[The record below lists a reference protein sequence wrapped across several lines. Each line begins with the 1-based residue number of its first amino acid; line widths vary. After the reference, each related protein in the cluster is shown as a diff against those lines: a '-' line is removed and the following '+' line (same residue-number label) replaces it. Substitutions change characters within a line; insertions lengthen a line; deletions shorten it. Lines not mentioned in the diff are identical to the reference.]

1 MNPLVK
7 NLKKQLTCSICL
19 DTYTEPKTISCLHT
33 FCCECLDRHA
43 RVSQRQGKFRCP
55 ECQAEIDLPE
65 GNRFDLLPN
74 SFFHKSL
81 LGVLEAED
89 RQVIPRQQQETCSQ
103 HTKERVRYYCSS
115 CEACICPIC
124 VAEDHRGHAFDVLE
138 KAVQEEKKNILS
150 TVQTIKEKA
159 NLFRAELRK
168 LEKTSE
174 DVEMIIAIAKQEVS
188 EATERV
194 ITKTRQQEKQLLESL
209 EMTRRRRIKRINS
222 AKQELES
229 LVKQMNEAAEFAENL
244 VQQRSAADIIQN
256 KNKLRQKLDELR
268 GVEVP
273 KHRQATFVKF
283 TPASQ
288 HNFKLG
294 SIRVSKE
301 PPIAAKSTLEGLDQT
316 FQVDVEAK
324 FTLCLRTSGGEMN
337 DYADVKDQVELL
349 IKPAKDVTNVTV
361 DEEYDENDS
370 LKFTPKLPGAYSI
383 EVKINGDKLPTCP
396 MTVQVKERELFVI
409 SELKLKLFPGDK
421 FERLYG
427 IAVNT
432 EGQIV
437 VTDNFGHCVYVFDK
451 DGNCLRK
458 TGGEGSNTGQFQY
471 PHGISFF
478 NDNEVLIADLG
489 NCRIQRLNIQ
499 TGTVVK
505 SFGKFGKEKG
515 KLGNPVDVTVDDEG
529 RVVVTEWGNNRIQVM
544 SDEGQ
549 SIFTF
554 GDKGPEKLC
563 RPTCCIPYKNM
574 FLVSDG
580 DNHCIKAF
588 DQSGTFLYKFG
599 KEGNQDGQFNRPRGL
614 LVDSSN
620 NLLVCDFGNSRVQ
633 QFSLEGRFT
642 GKSITRLS
650 KPMAITTAPDG
661 RILVTSFDEKKV
673 HILK

>member
-7 NLKKQLTCSICL
+7 NLTKQLTCSICL

-33 FCCECLDRHA
+33 FCCECLERHA

-55 ECQAEIDLPE
+55 ECQAEIDLPQ
-65 GNRFDLLPN
+65 GNRFDRLPN

-89 RQVIPRQQQETCSQ
+89 REAIPREQQDTCSQ
-103 HTKERVRYYCSS
+103 HTEERVRYYCSS
-115 CEACICPIC
+115 CKVCICPIC
-124 VAEDHRGHAFDVLE
+124 VTEDHRGHAFDVLE
-138 KAVQEEKKNILS
+138 KAVQEEKKNIVS

-168 LEKTSE
+168 LEETSE
-174 DVEMIIAIAKQEVS
+174 DMEMIIAIAKQEVS
-188 EATERV
+188 EATEHV

-209 EMTRRRRIKRINS
+209 EVMRRKRLERVNS

-229 LVKQMNEAAEFAENL
+229 LVKKMLQGAEFAEDL
-244 VQQRSAADIIQN
+244 VQRGSTVDIIQN
-256 KNKLRQKLDELR
+256 KNKLRQKLEELR

-283 TPASQ
+283 TAASQ

-294 SIRVSKE
+294 SIQVSKK
-301 PPIAAKSTLEGLDQT
+301 PAIVAKSTLEGLNQN
-316 FQVDVEAK
+316 FQVNEQAK
-324 FTLCLRTSGGEMN
+324 FTLCPRTSGGETS
-337 DYADVKDQVELL
+337 DYPEDQVEFLVT
-349 IKPAKDVTNVTV
+349 PTKDVTNVTV
-361 DEEYDENDS
+361 DEEYDGNVR
-370 LKFTPKLPGAYSI
+370 LNFTPKVPGAYNI

-396 MTVQVKERELFVI
+396 MTVQVKERELVVVG
-409 SELKLKLFPGDK
+409 ELKLKFSPGDK
-421 FERLYG
+421 PVKFYG

-432 EGQIV
+432 NGTIV
-437 VTDNFGHCVYVFDK
+437 LTDNYGHYVYVFDK
-451 DGNCLRK
+451 YGNCLRK
-458 TGGEGSNTGQFQY
+458 SRGEGNNTGQFQY
-471 PHGISFF
+471 PDGISFL
-478 NDNEVLIADLG
+478 NDNEVLIADFG

-505 SFGKFGKEKG
+505 SFGKFGKGKG
-515 KLGNPVDVTVDDEG
+515 ELNNPVDVTVNDEG
-529 RVVVTEWGNNRIQVM
+529 SIVVTERDNNRIQVM
-544 SDEGQ
+544 SKEGE

-563 RPTCCIPYKNM
+563 KPTCCIPYKNM
-574 FLVSDG
+574 FLVSDR

-633 QFSLEGRFT
+633 QFSLDGRFT

>member
-7 NLKKQLTCSICL
+7 NLKKQVTCSICL

-33 FCCECLDRHA
+33 FCCQCLERHA

-55 ECQAEIDLPE
+55 ECQAEIDLPQ
-65 GNRFDLLPN
+65 GNRFDRLPN

-89 RQVIPRQQQETCSQ
+89 CQAIPRQQQETCSQ
-103 HTKERVRYYCSS
+103 HTEERLRYYCST
-115 CEACICPIC
+115 CEASVCPVC
-124 VAEDHRGHAFDVLE
+124 VTEDHRGHAFDLLE
-138 KAVQEEKKNILS
+138 KAVQEEKKNIMS
-150 TVQTIKEKA
+150 TVETIKEKA
-159 NLFRAELRK
+159 DLFRAELRK

-222 AKQELES
+222 TKQELES
-229 LVKQMNEAAEFAENL
+229 LVKQMNEAADFAENL
-244 VQQRSAADIIQN
+244 VQRRSAADIIQN
-256 KNKLRQKLDELR
+256 KNKLRQKLEEFH

-283 TPASQ
+283 TAASQ

-294 SIRVSKE
+294 SIQVSEK
-301 PPIAAKSTLEGLDQT
+301 PPVAAKSTLEGLYQT
-316 FQVDVEAK
+316 FQVGVEAK
-324 FTLCLRTSGGEMN
+324 FTLCPRTSGGEIS

-349 IKPAKDVTNVTV
+349 IKPAEDVTNVTV
-361 DEEYDENDS
+361 DVEYDGNVS
-370 LKFTPKLPGAYSI
+370 LKLTPKVPEAYSI

-396 MTVQVKERELFVI
+396 MIVQVKERELVVVD
-409 SELKLKLFPGDK
+409 ELKWDTLEGLC
-421 FERLYG
+421 G

-437 VTDNFGHCVYVFDK
+437 VTDVVSKCVYVFDK

-458 TGGEGSNTGQFQY
+458 IGGEGCNTEELSF
-471 PHGISFF
+471 PDGISFL
-478 NDNEVLIADLG
+478 NDNEVLIADCSG
-489 NCRIQRLNIQ
+489 HRIQRLNIQ

-505 SFGKFGKEKG
+505 SFGELGREKG
-515 KLGNPVDVTVDDEG
+515 EFIAPTDVTVDDKE
-529 RVVVTEWGNNRIQVM
+529 RIVVTDYGNGRIQVM
-544 SDEGQ
+544 SKEGEP
-549 SIFTF
+549 ILTF

-563 RPTCCIPYKNM
+563 KPTCCIPYKKM
-574 FLVSDG
+574 FLVSDR

-614 LVDSSN
+614 LVDNSD
-620 NLLVCDFGNSRVQ
+620 NLLVCDFGNNRVQ
-633 QFSLEGRFT
+633 QFSLDGRFT

-650 KPMAITTAPDG
+650 KPMAITKAPDG
-661 RILVTSFDEKKV
+661 RILVTSYDEKKV
-673 HILK
+673 LILK